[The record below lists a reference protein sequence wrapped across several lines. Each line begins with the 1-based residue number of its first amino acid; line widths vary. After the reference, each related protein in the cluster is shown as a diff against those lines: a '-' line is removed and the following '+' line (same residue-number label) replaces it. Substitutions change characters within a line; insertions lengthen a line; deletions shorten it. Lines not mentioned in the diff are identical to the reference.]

1 MALEEKKTTENKT
14 TTKKTTTKDTK
25 KPSTKSL
32 KTTAKKTTAGGEKTK
47 KASSSKATTTKKA
60 TTKSSVK
67 KPASKS
73 STAKKKIVENKDI
86 KATVNEFKEE
96 LSSPIENDYN
106 DKTKAYKILSYI
118 GILWIIVLL
127 VPEKNNKGLR
137 FHVGQGIILSIFNI
151 LLYAV
156 VQLINILFV
165 NVLFAVRVNGLVQMT
180 LFGTFLQ
187 FLINLAYLV
196 IIIIYM
202 VIGIKNALANKNSE
216 LPIIGKFSF
225 YK

>member
-1 MALEEKKTTENKT
+1 MALEEEKKTTAKKT

-32 KTTAKKTTAGGEKTK
+32 KTTAKKTTAGGKKTK
-47 KASSSKATTTKKA
+47 KASSSKATTKNR
-60 TTKSSVK
+60 VK
-67 KPASKS
+67 KPATKS

-118 GILWIIVLL
+118 GILWIIGLL